1 MVLNCHQLGAEG
13 GQPDIQGDQTKQKKK
28 KGSKGSK
35 GSEDSKDPQTQ
46 NDLLAKTLFMIK
58 QPEGL
63 LLKKNMMPM

>member
-28 KGSKGSK
+28 KGLKGSK
-35 GSEDSKDPQTQ
+35 DSKDPQTQ